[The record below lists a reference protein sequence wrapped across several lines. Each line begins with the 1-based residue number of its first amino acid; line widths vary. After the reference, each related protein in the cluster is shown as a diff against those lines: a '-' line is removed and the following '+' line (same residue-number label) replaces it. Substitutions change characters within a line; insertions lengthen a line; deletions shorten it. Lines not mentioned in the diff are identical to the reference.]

1 MMCSEETFHALES
14 FEARESDFLI
24 ATYPKCGTN
33 WVIQILH
40 EMVFYIN
47 NKEPSIVQAMLEFGR
62 PEKIQTQ
69 NEAPSP
75 RVFSTHLYYDNIPKS
90 FFEKKVKTL
99 LILRNPKDTAVS
111 FFHFSNNNP
120 VLPSY
125 GSWDLFFKDYIEG
138 KVCSGSY
145 FDHTASWSKHIDDE
159 HIMPLTF
166 EDMKLDYFN
175 NLKKISKFLG
185 LSLSEEQLKIVESK
199 TVFKSMK
206 EKSGDTHG
214 KLGNVFFRKGEI
226 GDWKSIFSESQSKE
240 MDAKFEECLAGE
252 RIGEILNY
260 SRYCKN

>member
-1 MMCSEETFHALES
+1 TPEELVMNYKGVLQPSMMCSEETFHALES

-90 FFEKKVKTL
+90 IFEKKVKTL

-111 FFHFSNNNP
+111 FFHFSNNN
-120 VLPSY
+120 
-125 GSWDLFFKDYIEG
+125 
-138 KVCSGSY
+138 
-145 FDHTASWSKHIDDE
+145 
-159 HIMPLTF
+159 
-166 EDMKLDYFN
+166 
-175 NLKKISKFLG
+175 
-185 LSLSEEQLKIVESK
+185 
-199 TVFKSMK
+199 FKSMK

-240 MDAKFEECLAGE
+240 MDAKFEECLAG
-252 RIGEILNY
+252 
-260 SRYCKN
+260 